1 MYEEYQEQPLADEY
15 FVDMSPRPFG
25 EVPGLWLKVIEMT
38 EEFFGQEA
46 PRASGSS
53 TFVSVLILVVVS
65 TICAV
70 ISSLIS
76 SVFGIST
83 IPFGGAQDM
92 PAMGMGDMAAVMGG
106 MTLYIACCGFFGGII
121 GFYLG
126 TGVNYLCA
134 RIFGGDGNFTTQ
146 AYLQSLV
153 GVPVGVVT
161 SVLSVFSAIPY
172 LGCIFGL
179 ASFAVGIYGFILNV
193 RAIKVAH
200 HMTTGRAV
208 AALLAPAVFLV
219 IIPCVVIV
227 LLALTGPAIGEIF
240 EEIVLSI

>member
-1 MYEEYQEQPLADEY
+1 MYEDYEEQPLADEGL
-15 FVDMSPRPFG
+15 VDVSPRPFG

-38 EEFFGQEA
+38 EAFFSQEA

-53 TFVSVLILVVVS
+53 TFISVLILVVIS

-70 ISSLIS
+70 LSSLIS
-76 SVFGIST
+76 SVLGIST
-83 IPFGGAQDM
+83 MPFGEGQDL
-92 PAMGMGDMAAVMGG
+92 PAMGDMAAVMGG

-126 TGVNYLCA
+126 TGVNYLGA

-146 AYLQSLV
+146 AYLQSLA
-153 GVPVGVVT
+153 GVPIGVVT

-179 ASFAVGIYGFILNV
+179 ASLAVGIYGFILNV

-200 HMTTGRAV
+200 RLTTGRAV
-208 AALLAPAVFLV
+208 AALLAPAVLLI

-227 LLALTGPAIGEIF
+227 LLALMGPAIGAIF